1 MNDTAIKAYASIWD
15 ALADTP
21 QEAAKLKVRS
31 ELMNQMS
38 AFIKERGWT
47 QVEAA
52 RRFSIPGGHH
62 RH

>member
-38 AFIKERGWT
+38 VFIK
-47 QVEAA
+47 
-52 RRFSIPGGHH
+52 
-62 RH
+62 